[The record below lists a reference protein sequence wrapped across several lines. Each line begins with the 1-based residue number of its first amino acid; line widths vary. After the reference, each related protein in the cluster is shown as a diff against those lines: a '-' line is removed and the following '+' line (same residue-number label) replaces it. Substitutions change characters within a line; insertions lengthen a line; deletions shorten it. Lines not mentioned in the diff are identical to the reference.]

1 MKIVN
6 HVLVCLDLSE
16 IDEDVIHYS
25 AVIAKYFNAERVT
38 LTHIIQP
45 SDLPKKDE
53 DSLNEVKSSIDEM
66 ISTEFKNFLKK
77 ELGDDVI
84 INIHTQI
91 AKDDGLETIVTNVED
106 LDVDVLMI
114 GQKYGEYRQKFHS
127 RKPFAESDC
136 DVLFVPENPPLQIS
150 RILCAIDYSEISKT
164 AFAKAFYLHKNQ
176 NSDLICYYLQ
186 DISRTY
192 FPATTSTSEN
202 YIQSKAETKHRDFL
216 SQFNL
221 NPEDYPLKI
230 GTGEQLTSEAE
241 KLYKTAGEMKA
252 DLIIIGAAG
261 KTSNETSLLG
271 NIAETLRRMDT
282 YIPIMII
289 KDFGNKDLLSQLL
302 S

>member
-1 MKIVN
+1 MKIIN
-6 HVLVCLDLSE
+6 HILVCLDLSE
-16 IDEDVIHYS
+16 IDEDLIHYS
-25 AVIAKYFNAERVT
+25 AVIAKYFNAEKVT

-66 ISTEFKNFLKK
+66 ISAEFEKFLKK
-77 ELGDDVI
+77 ELGDNVI

-91 AKDDGLETIVTNVED
+91 AEDDGLETIVTNVED

-127 RKPFAESDC
+127 KKPFAESDC
-136 DVLFVPENPPLQIS
+136 DIIFVPESPPLQIS
-150 RILCAIDYSEISKT
+150 RILCAIDYSEISKA
-164 AFAKAFYLHKNQ
+164 AFAKALYLHKEQ
-176 NSDLICYYLQ
+176 NIELICYYLQ

-192 FPATTSTSEN
+192 FPATTSASEN
-202 YIQSKAETKHRDFL
+202 YIQSKAETKHKEFL
-216 SQFNL
+216 SQFSL

-241 KLYKTAGEMKA
+241 KLYKTAEENKA

-289 KDFGNKDLLSQLL
+289 KNFGNKDLLSQLF

>member
-1 MKIVN
+1 MKIIN
-6 HVLVCLDLSE
+6 HILLCLDLSE
-16 IDEDVIHYS
+16 IDEDIVHYS
-25 AVIAKYFNAERVT
+25 AVIAKSFSVEKIT

-53 DSLNEVKSSIDEM
+53 DSLNEVKNSIDEM
-66 ISTEFKNFLKK
+66 ISIEFENFLKK
-77 ELGDDVI
+77 ELGENMI
-84 INIHTQI
+84 INIYTQI
-91 AKDDGLETIVTNVED
+91 AEDEGLEIIVSNVED
-106 LDVDVLMI
+106 MNVDMLVI

-150 RILCAIDYSEISKT
+150 RVLCAIDYSEVSKA
-164 AFAKAFYLHKNQ
+164 AFAKAFYLHKNK

-202 YIQSKAETKHRDFL
+202 YIQLKAKTEHRDFL
-216 SQFNL
+216 SQFSL

-241 KLYKTAGEMKA
+241 KLYKTADENKA
-252 DLIIIGAAG
+252 DLIIIGASG

-282 YIPIMII
+282 YIPIMIT
-289 KDFGNKDLLSQLL
+289 KDSGNKDLLTQLF

>member
-1 MKIVN
+1 MKIIN
-6 HVLVCLDLSE
+6 HILLCLDLSE
-16 IDEDVIHYS
+16 IDEDIVHYS
-25 AVIAKYFNAERVT
+25 AVIAKSFNVEKIT

-53 DSLNEVKSSIDEM
+53 GSLNEVKSSIDEM
-66 ISTEFKNFLKK
+66 ISIEFENFLKK
-77 ELGDDVI
+77 ELGENMI
-84 INIHTQI
+84 INIYTQI
-91 AKDDGLETIVTNVED
+91 AEDEGLETIVTNVED
-106 LDVDVLMI
+106 LDVDLLVI

-150 RILCAIDYSEISKT
+150 RVLCAIDYSEVSKT
-164 AFAKAFYLHKNQ
+164 AFAKAFYLHKNK

-192 FPATTSTSEN
+192 FPATTSTSVN
-202 YIQSKAETKHRDFL
+202 YIQSKAETEHRDFL
-216 SQFNL
+216 SQFSL

-241 KLYKTAGEMKA
+241 KLYKTADENMA
-252 DLIIIGAAG
+252 DLIIIGASG

-282 YIPIMII
+282 YIPIMIT
-289 KDFGNKDLLSQLL
+289 KDFGNKDLLSQLFP
-302 S
+302 

>member
-1 MKIVN
+1 MKIIN
-6 HVLVCLDLSE
+6 HILLCLDLSE
-16 IDEDVIHYS
+16 IDEDIVHYS
-25 AVIAKYFNAERVT
+25 AVIAKSFNVEKIT

-53 DSLNEVKSSIDEM
+53 GSLNEVKSSIDEM
-66 ISTEFKNFLKK
+66 ISIEFENFLKK
-77 ELGDDVI
+77 ELGENMI
-84 INIHTQI
+84 INIYTQI
-91 AKDDGLETIVTNVED
+91 AEDEGLETIVTNVED
-106 LDVDVLMI
+106 LDVDMLVI

-150 RILCAIDYSEISKT
+150 RVLCAIDYSEVSKT
-164 AFAKAFYLHKNQ
+164 AFAKAFYLHKNK

-202 YIQSKAETKHRDFL
+202 YIQLKAKTEHRDFL
-216 SQFNL
+216 SQFSL

-241 KLYKTAGEMKA
+241 KLYKTADENKA
-252 DLIIIGAAG
+252 DLIIIGASG

-282 YIPIMII
+282 YIPIMIT
-289 KDFGNKDLLSQLL
+289 KDFGNKDLLSQLFP
-302 S
+302 